1 MFGRE
6 LDGRERLLATVA
18 VACLLVLA
26 GCSGAGSGG
35 GADGAP
41 ATGGAPDGGADGAP
55 ADGAAG
61 DGGGDGDGGTA
72 EQRAASRYADGKR
85 IVVREAEMAVRVKDY
100 DARLA
105 ELRATA
111 REHGGYLGDRSQ
123 TAEGGWAKGTVV
135 VRVPAENFSA
145 ARDAIAGFG
154 YLEHEQ
160 VDALD
165 FSAEYSDR
173 ARRLENLRSDER
185 QLERLLNETDNAS
198 RAEDLRAELSAV
210 RDDIRELAA
219 TQHDLETRSRLST
232 IRVTM
237 HEPVAEKPRERHVS
251 SFGLGDAFVAAFAGG
266 MQVVTWLVVFFGY
279 AIPVG
284 FGAFVVGAVG
294 ITGVHGWR
302 RVTCWLD
309 DRFGVDPTNVRAG
322 FRAGDDA
329 AWREHGQRTPRGE
342 TRPRG
347 SEEQRGDGPESSE
360 GDGSQDSGSE
370 NGGGN

>member
-6 LDGRERLLATVA
+6 PDGRQRLLATAA
-18 VACLLVLA
+18 VACLLVVA
-26 GCSGAGSGG
+26 GCSGAGGGG
-35 GADGAP
+35 GADGPP

-55 ADGAAG
+55 GDAGAG
-61 DGGGDGDGGTA
+61 SGGGGDDGTA
-72 EQRAASRYADGKR
+72 EREAASRYADGR
-85 IVVREAEMAVRVKDY
+85 RVVVRKAEMSVRVKDY

-123 TAEGGWAKGTVV
+123 TAEGDWAKGTVV

-165 FSAEYSDR
+165 FSEEYSDR

-198 RAEDLRAELSAV
+198 RAEDLREELAAV
-210 RDDIRELAA
+210 RDDIRELEA

-266 MQVVTWLVVFFGY
+266 MQIVKWLVVFFGY

-284 FGAFVVGAVG
+284 FGVFVVGAVG

-302 RVTCWLD
+302 RVTRWLD

-329 AWREHGQRTPRGE
+329 AWREHGQRGRRPE
-342 TRPRG
+342 SRPRG
-347 SEEQRGDGPESSE
+347 GEQRRGDGPAGSDGEGSE
-360 GDGSQDSGSE
+360 DGGSE
-370 NGGGN
+370 NGDGD